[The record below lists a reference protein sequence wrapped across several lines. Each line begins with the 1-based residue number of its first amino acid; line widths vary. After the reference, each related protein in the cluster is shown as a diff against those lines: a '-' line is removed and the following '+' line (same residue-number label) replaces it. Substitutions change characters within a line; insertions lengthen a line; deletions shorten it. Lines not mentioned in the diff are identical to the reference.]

1 MEWRLYNL
9 QFLLSREIRG
19 SAKQSVLLKLAYYQD
34 ARSIFSGIVRKFT
47 PIWLVAAFEILSPFA
62 LVDEAC
68 DCSVLCTNPVIWY
81 ECTWD

>member
-1 MEWRLYNL
+1 METI
-9 QFLLSREIRG
+9 QFTVPLIERDSWQCKALAQISVLSRCAFR
-19 SAKQSVLLKLAYYQD
+19 
-34 ARSIFSGIVRKFT
+34 FSGIVRKFT

-62 LVDEAC
+62 LADEAC

>member
-19 SAKQSVLLKLAYYQD
+19 SEQSVMLKLAYYLG

-62 LVDEAC
+62 LANEAY